1 MYKKKI
7 FCFLMFLVVIMQVY
21 AAKTNVKPTKGNFS
35 TSSRSGYQFTLDKN
49 ITPGTPFYIDISC
62 SDFSSVDLGQQ
73 AGFITSQ
80 LLIARP
86 SVRTYKFNSFQS
98 IQLKSKLLTQL
109 KKNGG
114 SSRMIISV
122 SGSKR
127 SIVNMYWHVNNDGKL
142 SISLSNKNN
151 TKDKGS
157 TKVSFGPSDK
167 YQLEIM
173 PLDASKNQTPPP
185 IAWFKISKRKSSANP
200 Q

>member
-1 MYKKKI
+1 
-7 FCFLMFLVVIMQVY
+7 MFLVVIMQVY

-62 SDFSSVDLGQQ
+62 SYFSSVDLGKQ

-80 LLIARP
+80 LLIAKP
-86 SVRTYKFNSFQS
+86 SQTYKFNSFGS
-98 IQLKSKLLTQL
+98 IQLKGKLLTQS
-109 KKNGG
+109 KNNFG

-151 TKDKGS
+151 IKDKGS
-157 TKVSFGPSDK
+157 TKVSFGPSDE

-173 PLDASKNQTPPP
+173 PLDASKTQTPPP